1 MKRVD
6 GLWVTAA
13 VLGIAATVG
22 VSTNQTKPPS
32 DSPPV
37 LAKKT
42 TKSSTHPNTPAVE
55 ALARGPCPD
64 IEKLLQ
70 TFFLVDEKEIVAPGS
85 CYPGETRQQ
94 PNSSTLQG
102 QAQQLRFIIATV
114 PDPLHTHFPLIFDR
128 STEAIEEA
136 AQDDGYVYDSSWLPW
151 ETEKNSYVRI
161 DDEDK
166 AQERKEQQEDQP
178 GILLF
183 RRSLHG
189 QNPHLRPFE
198 YGLAVLIVGEEPTG
212 GIHRRQFENAVEW
225 VAALQPHT
233 DAADWPPPL
242 QILGPSFSGSIPSL
256 VELLRSEADNLA
268 EHSSPNLR
276 IFSGSV
282 TSSSGVG
289 WLNKVAALDLT
300 RLNIQFRSF
309 QHSGNVDL
317 DRYCRYM
324 YAAGTDP
331 ATLAIVSEDETAF
344 GGEYN
349 RGDAGS
355 SPCRPE
361 QPVKTRDGA
370 GSAKKLDRPKKEGP
384 VYLYY
389 PRDIATLRAAYQ
401 SQSIFSQSAAPSGGG
416 APRHTLQ
423 TDLADPEG
431 NDHDTIRSY
440 SGDQTAL
447 SQEAELQQ
455 MVSLMRAH
463 RTEYIVLRSSNPV
476 DQLFLSHFFRLSY
489 PQGRIVIVGSDLLLR
504 RETGAS
510 GLNGVMTLTTYP
522 LLPWEQDWTRP
533 LFPGREP
540 IFLDTSRGRFHSH
553 RAFTNDG
560 VEGAYIAARFLLHQS
575 TIPHPEREITS
586 PMATAATL
594 QADGLES
601 AENGFVPSNC
611 IEDLNLPDY
620 AAPFWM
626 KNPREEPCRHPPTWL
641 SVLGDGGFWPVA
653 VMDFPTNLGSKDPPD
668 IPDLKE
674 KETLPTRMWHTFT
687 SIYWSVTFFFGGQ
700 GLTGSMPQAWLGMPP
715 SMKLLMLAGL
725 FWAVFHALCCCR
737 ASITVKPAHRAHFV
751 RPHCTPIPNQATPEQ
766 PKCHKTYLERQQ
778 NSHRALILFGSIL
791 VALLPIALAWGYGEM
806 WQGGEPL
813 PNPWIYRAF
822 LPLIWFIVGFA
833 VCANAWVEDNLFKR
847 GDHAPSRATAWKKI
861 NIFAR
866 RFKAWTRTRR
876 VPPEVWRSFIIYTG
890 LSLILYWCL
899 DFFLDGALN
908 DANRIPTYWRAI
920 NLTAGVSPL
929 VPLVSLIA
937 GLYGWFW
944 YSLQG
949 LALFGEDRPQL
960 PAADSLAIIRKKQ
973 GGRREHKDDLLRML
987 SRDWAGDKI
996 EQLGSPFTLSVSIV
1010 AGACFFGLI
1019 AMGCWLF
1026 GVPPIRNLGSR
1037 AYSVIFCLWLDLC
1050 ISMLLAN
1057 AWQFLRVWLRLRHML
1072 QFLDKLPLR
1081 RTLAAFKGFSWGSAW
1096 KMSGNV
1102 LDMRYKLIFR
1112 QMESLAHLRQSL
1124 LEWEQHRWSS
1134 FAKLS
1139 VCKDASATEIPS
1151 ACDWIDTL
1159 DRTRRDR
1166 ATFAKWYSLHW
1177 DGWKAR
1183 RMSGLKSVQQ
1193 SLAAAA
1199 ALMLTQLLIPTW
1211 REESDSIVLDQA
1223 GKGEESG
1230 GNKTDSG
1237 TPSANAL
1244 PAHIRNAEEL
1254 VGMVYMAFIQNIL
1267 GRMRSL
1273 AMGMVC
1279 VFISITVAVASY
1291 PFDPRPVLSSVVV
1304 VLFVILG
1311 ATITFV
1317 YSQMHRDPTLSNMT
1331 GTTPGELGSDFWFK
1345 LIGFG
1350 VGPVLGLVASV
1361 FPEFTGFIFSWVQPG
1376 LASLK

>member
-1 MKRVD
+1 MKRE
-6 GLWVTAA
+6 GSLWTTAT

-22 VSTNQTKPPS
+22 VSTTKLPPPS
-32 DSPPV
+32 PATTPQ
-37 LAKKT
+37 KT
-42 TKSSTHPNTPAVE
+42 TQSSSGPQNPAMA
-55 ALARGPCPD
+55 ALDNGPCPD
-64 IEKLLQ
+64 FEKVLQ
-70 TFFLVDEKEIVAPGS
+70 TFFLVDEKEIVAPKS
-85 CYPGETRQQ
+85 CYPDEKQPT
-94 PNSSTLQG
+94 PNSATLQG
-102 QAQQLRFIIATV
+102 KAQQLRFVVATL

-128 STEAIEEA
+128 STEAVEEA

-151 ETEKNSYVRI
+151 ETEQASYVHI
-161 DDEDK
+161 DDQDK
-166 AQERKEQQEDQP
+166 AQKRKEQQEDQP

-183 RRSLHG
+183 RRSLHE

-212 GIHRRQFENAVEW
+212 GIHRRQFENAIQW
-225 VAALQPHT
+225 IAALQPHT
-233 DAADWPPPL
+233 DEADWPPPL

-256 VELLRSEADNLA
+256 LELLRSEADNL
-268 EHSSPNLR
+268 SGRSNPYLR

-282 TSSSGVG
+282 TSNSGVG
-289 WLNKVAALDLT
+289 WLNKVAALDLR

-324 YAAGTDP
+324 YASGTDP

-349 RGDAGS
+349 TGNAGR

-361 QPVKTRDGA
+361 QTDHA
-370 GSAKKLDRPKKEGP
+370 GEPTGSTNKSDHPKKEGP

-389 PRDIATLRAAYQ
+389 PRDIAALRAAYQ
-401 SQSIFSQSAAPSGGG
+401 SQSIFSQPGAQSGGG
-416 APRHTLQ
+416 MSRHVLQ
-423 TDLADPEG
+423 SDLADPEG
-431 NDHDTIRSY
+431 KDHDTIRSY

-463 RTEYIVLRSSNPV
+463 KTGHIVLRSSNPL
-476 DQLFLSHFFRLSY
+476 DELFLTHFFRLTY

-522 LLPWEQDWTRP
+522 LLPWEQDWTR
-533 LFPGREP
+533 LLAPGNKP
-540 IFLDTSRGRFHSH
+540 IFLDTSKGMFHSH
-553 RAFTNDG
+553 RVFTNDG
-560 VEGAYIAARFLLHQS
+560 VEGAYIAARFLLYQPQ
-575 TIPHPEREITS
+575 IPNPENEITS
-586 PMATAATL
+586 EMATSATAE
-594 QADGLES
+594 ADGDES
-601 AENGFVPSNC
+601 ALNGFVPSNC

-620 AAPFWM
+620 AAPSWM
-626 KNPREEPCRHPPTWL
+626 KNPREAPCRHPPTWL

-653 VMDFPTNLGSKDPPD
+653 VMDFPTDLGSKDPPA

-674 KETLPTRMWHTFT
+674 KETLQARIWHSLT
-687 SIYWSVTFFFGGQ
+687 SICWSVAFFFAGQ
-700 GLTGSMPQAWLGMPP
+700 GLTGGMPQAWLGMPP
-715 SMKLLMLAGL
+715 SMRLLMLAGL

-751 RPHCTPIPNQATPEQ
+751 RPDCASMQDQ
-766 PKCHKTYLERQQ
+766 PKCDKAHLERQQ
-778 NSHRALILFGSIL
+778 NSHRALILFGGIL
-791 VALLPIALAWGYGEM
+791 VALLPITLAWGYGEM

-813 PNPWIYRAF
+813 PDPWPYRAF
-822 LPLIWFIVGFA
+822 LPLIWFIVAVA

-847 GDHAPSRATAWKKI
+847 GDHTPSRATRWKKI
-861 NIFAR
+861 SVFAR
-866 RFKAWTRTRR
+866 RFKSWTRSRR
-876 VPPEVWRSFIIYTG
+876 VPAAVWRSFILYTG

-899 DFFLDGALN
+899 DFCLDGALN

-929 VPLVSLIA
+929 APLISLIA

-960 PAADSLAIIRKKQ
+960 PAADALTVTRKKQ
-973 GGRREHKDDLLRML
+973 EGRPEHKVDLLRMM
-987 SRDWAGDKI
+987 SRDWAGNKI
-996 EQLGSPFTLSVSIV
+996 EELGSPFALSVLIV
-1010 AGACFFGLI
+1010 AGACFIGSAAI
-1019 AMGCWLF
+1019 ACWLF
-1026 GVPPIRNLGSR
+1026 GVPPIRNLGST
-1037 AYSVIFCLWLDLC
+1037 AYSVVFCLWLDLC
-1050 ISMLLAN
+1050 ISILLAN
-1057 AWQFLRVWLRLRHML
+1057 AWQLSRVWLRLRLML

-1081 RTLAAFKGFSWGSAW
+1081 RTLVAFKGFSWGSAW

-1102 LDMRYKLIFR
+1102 LDVRYKLIFR
-1112 QMESLAHLRQSL
+1112 QMESLTHLRESL
-1124 LEWEQHRWSS
+1124 LEWEQHRRSG
-1134 FAKLS
+1134 FA
-1139 VCKDASATEIPS
+1139 EIPS
-1151 ACDWIDTL
+1151 ASSWIDTL
-1159 DRTRRDR
+1159 DQTRRDR
-1166 ATFAKWYSLHW
+1166 ATYARWYSLHW
-1177 DGWKAR
+1177 DDWKAR
-1183 RMSGLKSVQQ
+1183 RMLGLKSVQQ
-1193 SLAAAA
+1193 SLGGVA

-1211 REESDSIVLDQA
+1211 REETDSLVLDHA
-1223 GKGEESG
+1223 GKAEESG
-1230 GNKTDSG
+1230 KDKTKSDSKSVA
-1237 TPSANAL
+1237 PL
-1244 PAHIRNAEEL
+1244 PPHIRNAEEL
-1254 VGMVYMAFIQNIL
+1254 VCMVYMAFIQNIL

-1291 PFDPRPVLSSVVV
+1291 PFDPRLVLSSVVV
-1304 VLFVILG
+1304 VLFVTLG
-1311 ATITFV
+1311 MTITLV
-1317 YSQMHRDPTLSNMT
+1317 YSQMHRDPTLSNLT
-1331 GTTPGELGSDFWFK
+1331 GTTPGELGSEFWFK
-1345 LIGFG
+1345 LIGLG
-1350 VGPVLGLVASV
+1350 VAPALGLVASV